1 MVPAHLREVTYLAKR
16 TKISEVCKNVALSI
30 VSYNMKSGLELDT
43 LKLKSIRSLQ
53 SPCVLPPLTN
63 VSLLW
68 HMYGL
73 RLDADLHRPNW
84 CGYMQSISIGEHA
97 SVSDVHILPI
107 YGLEVNRPV
116 MYLHNFAVST
126 RSGKEVEHCVT
137 FDQPLYIKAK
147 DISSAANLDFV
158 CRLGGFH
165 KPMNFL
171 GAIGNLMKGSG
182 LQEMLGLLYG
192 PNTLEHI
199 MSGKAYALSIRGHFI
214 IHDALVQMLLLT
226 VMDEGFKEQKCESE
240 DPTSGLCADD
250 VYGVVNQLY
259 RQCWNDRILVED
271 CSNIKSQ
278 HLSNTACKLQAGL
291 GFCRQKPVSATHEV

>member
-1 MVPAHLREVTYLAKR
+1 MAYDWMRICIDRTGVATCRAFPLENMHLFLMCIFCRY
-16 TKISEVCKNVALSI
+16 
-30 VSYNMKSGLELDT
+30 MD
-43 LKLKSIRSLQ
+43 LKSTDLSCIY
-53 SPCVLPPLTN
+53 TT
-63 VSLLW
+63 LL
-68 HMYGL
+68 L
-73 RLDADLHRPNW
+73 VQDQAKKLNTVP
-84 CGYMQSISIGEHA
+84 
-97 SVSDVHILPI
+97 
-107 YGLEVNRPV
+107 
-116 MYLHNFAVST
+116 T
-126 RSGKEVEHCVT
+126 VT

-199 MSGKAYALSIRGHFI
+199 MSGKAYARSIRGHFI